1 MLALLC
7 HDVVM
12 IRTQI
17 QLEPSTYNKMKR
29 RATAMQCSISELARR
44 GIEEKL
50 QRQDRADK
58 WQASLAVLGRHGSS
72 LGDLSENHDKYLIDG
87 W

>member
-1 MLALLC
+1 MLAFYY
-7 HDVVM
+7 HDVGV

-17 QLEPSTYNKMKR
+17 QLESKTYEEMKR

-44 GIEEKL
+44 SIEEKL
-50 QRQDRADK
+50 QRQSRADK
-58 WQASLAVLGRHGSS
+58 WQASLAVLGRHGSG
-72 LGDLSENHDKYLIDG
+72 LGDLSENHDRYLTDG

>member
-1 MLALLC
+1 
-7 HDVVM
+7 M

-17 QLEPSTYNKMKR
+17 QLEPNTYEEMKR

-44 GIEEKL
+44 SIEENL
-50 QRQDRADK
+50 QRHSRADK
-58 WQASLAVLGRHGSS
+58 WQASLTVLGRHGSG
-72 LGDLSENHDKYLIDG
+72 LGDLSANHDRYLADG

>member
-1 MLALLC
+1 
-7 HDVVM
+7 M

-17 QLEPSTYNKMKR
+17 QLEPSTYNEMKR

-58 WQASLAVLGRHGSS
+58 WQASLAVLGRHGSG
-72 LGDLSENHDKYLIDG
+72 LGNLSEKHDKYLSDG

>member
-1 MLALLC
+1 
-7 HDVVM
+7 
-12 IRTQI
+12 
-17 QLEPSTYNKMKR
+17 
-29 RATAMQCSISELARR
+29 MQCSISELARR

-58 WQASLAVLGRHGSS
+58 WQASLPVLGRHGSG
-72 LGDLSENHDKYLIDG
+72 LGDLSENHDKYLSDG

>member
-1 MLALLC
+1 
-7 HDVVM
+7 M

-17 QLEPSTYNKMKR
+17 QLEPSTYNEMKR
-29 RATAMQCSISELARR
+29 RATAMQCSISELARQ

-58 WQASLAVLGRHGSS
+58 WQASLPVLGRHGSG
-72 LGDLSENHDKYLIDG
+72 LGDLSEDHDKYLSNG